1 MSDAA
6 EPVAIV
12 TGAARGIGLATTAR
26 LLTDGYRIVAVD
38 LAEAP
43 FEDLADLAGA
53 DGTRLVTVVADVATE
68 EGWERITQACTD
80 SFDRLDVVVN
90 NAGIEG
96 PLASPLDYPVDEF
109 DRVMNV
115 NVRGVFLGVQHGAR
129 LLRETGG
136 GSIINNA
143 SIVGFRGAA
152 HIIGYSAS
160 KHAVVGITRSAA
172 LALGPDI
179 RVNAVCP
186 SPTATRM
193 MWDLHEQLGGQG
205 THEEFERSFSS
216 NTPLGRFA
224 EPGEI
229 ADVVAFLASPAAS
242 YLSGV
247 VLPVDGGTTA

>member
-1 MSDAA
+1 MSDAPR
-6 EPVAIV
+6 PVAVI
-12 TGAARGIGLATTAR
+12 TGAARGIGLATTSR
-26 LLTDGYRIVAVD
+26 LLADGYRIVAAD
-38 LAEAP
+38 LEGAP
-43 FEDLADLAGA
+43 FEDVTALSDA
-53 DGTRLVTVVADVATE
+53 DGSNVVTVAADVASE
-68 EGWERITQACTD
+68 AGWERITRSCVDT
-80 SFDRLDVVVN
+80 FGRLDVVFN

-96 PLASPLDYPVDEF
+96 PLANPIDYPVDEF
-109 DRVMNV
+109 DRVMHV

-129 LLRETGG
+129 LLRESGG

-193 MWDLHEQLGGQG
+193 IWDLHEQLGGQG
-205 THEEFERSFSS
+205 TQEEFERSFSS

-224 EPGEI
+224 EPAEI
-229 ADVVAFLASPAAS
+229 AAVVAFLASPAAS